1 MKKRKFNFI
10 IDIAVLCL
18 CVAAIAIGVYSAK
31 QATLNVS
38 GTIGFNAH
46 DCEVAVSGVMNA
58 YTQNANGTNDAV
70 VKYFNKT
77 EAEGGEANI
86 VKGTGSTNTWD
97 IGSVCFDDLNV
108 DKYHYVNDISFTF
121 TITNNSAFYV
131 DVTVDQKCINNDRIF
146 IYAPN
151 NGETLAP
158 KGQDGSSVT
167 LIVKI
172 QLEKDANGEYSALP
186 SALDLTQASPLLNFQ
201 KSQAPAYLSKD
212 WTTQITN
219 TYGISDI
226 KTTTKISF
234 LREINDT
241 LLTNYDKNEDGTYKT
256 VSVGAVNENS
266 TAGNLTENVSDVT
279 AYYNSTN
286 KEIII
291 YSPARIYAPQS
302 CQTMFFGCTKLTN
315 INFAN
320 FDTSKTKNMGGM
332 FSGTTGKDSSGN
344 TVYYYLNME
353 TIDVSNFDTSNV
365 DGSGTGILQMFAIS
379 NVKNIDLR
387 NFNTSKITDTRLMFS
402 NCPNLESL
410 ELRNFDTTN
419 VTTFT
424 SMFAGTN
431 GVQGFKKLDLKSFNI
446 QKATNISGMFQ
457 YCSNL
462 EEINIGSFDTS
473 NVTDLSFLFNR
484 CSSLTSLDVSYF
496 NTSKAT
502 TMKGMFTSCSSLKSL
517 DLNNFDTSNVTDMG
531 NMFYCCS
538 SLSELKISNFNTSKV
553 TSMRFMFAAK
563 TGSTESDIMR
573 FRKLDL
579 SHFDVSKVTDFT
591 SMFYRCE
598 YLEELNLSGWKTTS
612 ATSFRELFNRCAAL
626 KSVDVSG
633 FDTSNVTNLSQM
645 FSDCA
650 QIESLD
656 LRHFNTSKVTDM
668 SGMFS
673 SDFGNIKM
681 KLKTLDL
688 SSFDTSKV
696 TNMAEMFSRCG
707 NLTTIYVGA
716 NWNTSAV
723 KDSAG
728 MFAECTVLVGANG
741 TSYANMLTTDAD
753 NANLVKYAVVDTES
767 TPGYLTLI

>member
-1 MKKRKFNFI
+1 MKKRKFNI
-10 IDIAVLCL
+10 LLNIAVLCM
-18 CVAAIAIGVYSAK
+18 CVCAIAIGVYSAK
-31 QATLNVS
+31 KATLNVS
-38 GTIGFNAH
+38 GTIGFSAH

-58 YTQNANGTNDAV
+58 YTENANGTNDAV

-86 VKGTGSTNTWD
+86 IKNGGSSNTWN

-158 KGQDGSSVT
+158 KGQEGSSVT

-172 QLEKDANGEYSALP
+172 QLEKDLNGEYSALP
-186 SALDLTQASPLLNFQ
+186 SALDLSKASPLLNFK

-212 WTTQITN
+212 WKTQITS

-226 KTTTKISF
+226 KTTTKVSF

-241 LLTNYDKNEDGTYKT
+241 LLTNYDKNGDGTYKT
-256 VSVGAVNENS
+256 VSVGAVNEKS
-266 TAGNLTENVSDVT
+266 TAGNLTESISDVT

-302 CQTMFFGCTKLTN
+302 CQTLFFGYTKLTN

-320 FDTSKTKNMGGM
+320 FDTSKTKDMGGM

-344 TVYYYLNME
+344 KVYYYLNME

-365 DGSGTGILQMFAIS
+365 DGSGTGIKQMFAIS

-387 NFNTSKITDTRLMFS
+387 NFNTSKITSTRLMFS

-431 GVQGFKKLDLKSFNI
+431 GAQGFKK
-446 QKATNISGMFQ
+446 
-457 YCSNL
+457 
-462 EEINIGSFDTS
+462 
-473 NVTDLSFLFNR
+473 
-484 CSSLTSLDVSYF
+484 
-496 NTSKAT
+496 
-502 TMKGMFTSCSSLKSL
+502 L

-531 NMFYCCS
+531 SMFYCCS

-553 TSMRFMFAAK
+553 TSMRFMFAAD
-563 TGSTESDIMR
+563 TGSKESDIMR
-573 FRKLDL
+573 FKKLDL

-591 SMFYRCE
+591 AMFYRCE
-598 YLEELNLSGWKTTS
+598 YLEELNITGWKTTS
-612 ATSFRELFNRCAAL
+612 ATTFDNLFNRCSSL
-626 KSVDVSG
+626 KAVDVSG
-633 FDTSNVTNLSQM
+633 FDTSNVTNMEEM
-645 FSDCA
+645 FSDCYEL
-650 QIESLD
+650 ESLD
-656 LRHFNTSKVTDM
+656 LSNFDTSKVTSM
-668 SGMFS
+668 GSMFS
-673 SDFGNIKM
+673 ADYGASSDNKVM

-688 SSFDTSKV
+688 SSFDTSLV
-696 TNMAEMFSRCG
+696 TNMRAMFNRCS

-716 NWNTSAV
+716 KWNTSAV
-723 KDSAG
+723 TDSAE

-753 NANLVKYAVVDTES
+753 NAKLVKYAVVDTES
-767 TPGYLTLI
+767 TPGYLTLK

>member
-172 QLEKDANGEYSALP
+172 QLEKDVNGEYSALP

-201 KSQAPAYLSKD
+201 KSQAPAYLSTNWRPFIMQEFRGITD
-212 WTTQITN
+212 STQALSA
-219 TYGISDI
+219 YRE
-226 KTTTKISF
+226 TTKISF

-266 TAGNLTENVSDVT
+266 TAGSLTESVNDVT

-286 KEIII
+286 KEIIL

-302 CQTMFFGCTKLTN
+302 C
-315 INFAN
+315 
-320 FDTSKTKNMGGM
+320 
-332 FSGTTGKDSSGN
+332 
-344 TVYYYLNME
+344 
-353 TIDVSNFDTSNV
+353 
-365 DGSGTGILQMFAIS
+365 
-379 NVKNIDLR
+379 
-387 NFNTSKITDTRLMFS
+387 
-402 NCPNLESL
+402 
-410 ELRNFDTTN
+410 
-419 VTTFT
+419 
-424 SMFAGTN
+424 
-431 GVQGFKKLDLKSFNI
+431 
-446 QKATNISGMFQ
+446 
-457 YCSNL
+457 
-462 EEINIGSFDTS
+462 
-473 NVTDLSFLFNR
+473 
-484 CSSLTSLDVSYF
+484 
-496 NTSKAT
+496 
-502 TMKGMFTSCSSLKSL
+502 
-517 DLNNFDTSNVTDMG
+517 
-531 NMFYCCS
+531 
-538 SLSELKISNFNTSKV
+538 
-553 TSMRFMFAAK
+553 
-563 TGSTESDIMR
+563 
-573 FRKLDL
+573 
-579 SHFDVSKVTDFT
+579 
-591 SMFYRCE
+591 
-598 YLEELNLSGWKTTS
+598 
-612 ATSFRELFNRCAAL
+612 
-626 KSVDVSG
+626 
-633 FDTSNVTNLSQM
+633 
-645 FSDCA
+645 
-650 QIESLD
+650 
-656 LRHFNTSKVTDM
+656 
-668 SGMFS
+668 
-673 SDFGNIKM
+673 
-681 KLKTLDL
+681 
-688 SSFDTSKV
+688 
-696 TNMAEMFSRCG
+696 
-707 NLTTIYVGA
+707 
-716 NWNTSAV
+716 
-723 KDSAG
+723 
-728 MFAECTVLVGANG
+728 
-741 TSYANMLTTDAD
+741 
-753 NANLVKYAVVDTES
+753 
-767 TPGYLTLI
+767 

>member
-201 KSQAPAYLSKD
+201 KSQAPAYLSTD
-212 WTTQITN
+212 WKTQITT

-241 LLTNYDKNEDGTYKT
+241 LLTNYDKNGDGTYKT

-266 TAGNLTENVSDVT
+266 TAGNLTESVSDVT
-279 AYYNSTN
+279 AYY

-302 CQTMFFGCTKLTN
+302 CKALFRAYTKLTS
-315 INFAN
+315 IVFSN
-320 FDTSKTKNMGGM
+320 FDTSKTKDMGGM
-332 FSGTTGKDSSGN
+332 FSGRWTRSDSNLTLSYMSLKN
-344 TVYYYLNME
+344 LDIT
-353 TIDVSNFDTSNV
+353 SFDTSNV
-365 DGSGTGILQMFAIS
+365 SAKNDFTQMFAA
-379 NVKNIDLR
+379 NIFKTLDLR
-387 NFNTSKITDTRLMFS
+387 NFNTSQVVDMAKMFYFS
-402 NCPNLESL
+402 TNLKTL
-410 ELRNFDTTN
+410 ELRNFDTSK
-419 VTTFT
+419 VTTMQM
-424 SMFAGTN
+424 MFGGYEDYKMNITD
-431 GVQGFKKLDLKSFNI
+431 LDLKSFN
-446 QKATNISGMFQ
+446 
-457 YCSNL
+457 
-462 EEINIGSFDTS
+462 TS
-473 NVTDLSFLFNR
+473 NVEDFTSMFQR
-484 CSSLTSLDVSYF
+484 CSVLESLNIENFD
-496 NTSKAT
+496 TSKAT
-502 TMKGMFTSCSSLKSL
+502 TFVGMFLGCSALKNIIVNNFNTSGVTNMRAMFDECSSLKSL
-517 DLNNFDTSNVTDMG
+517 DL
-531 NMFYCCS
+531 
-538 SLSELKISNFNTSKV
+538 
-553 TSMRFMFAAK
+553 
-563 TGSTESDIMR
+563 
-573 FRKLDL
+573 
-579 SHFDVSKVTDFT
+579 SH
-591 SMFYRCE
+591 
-598 YLEELNLSGWKTTS
+598 
-612 ATSFRELFNRCAAL
+612 
-626 KSVDVSG
+626 
-633 FDTSNVTNLSQM
+633 FDTSNVTNMSLM
-645 FSDCA
+645 FYGCS
-650 QIESLD
+650 SLND
-656 LRHFNTSKVTDM
+656 LNISNFN
-668 SGMFS
+668 
-673 SDFGNIKM
+673 
-681 KLKTLDL
+681 
-688 SSFDTSKV
+688 TSKV

-716 NWNTSAV
+716 KWNTSAV
-723 KDSAG
+723 TDSAE

-753 NANLVKYAVVDTES
+753 NAKLVKYAVVDTES

>member
-212 WTTQITN
+212 WKTQITN

-226 KTTTKISF
+226 KTTTKVSF

-241 LLTNYDKNEDGTYKT
+241 LLTNYDKNVDGTYKT

-286 KEIII
+286 NEIII

-302 CQTMFFGCTKLTN
+302 CKALFRAYTKLTS
-315 INFAN
+315 IVFSN
-320 FDTSKTKNMGGM
+320 FDTSKTKDMGGM
-332 FSGTTGKDSSGN
+332 FSGRWTRSDSNLTLSYMSLKN
-344 TVYYYLNME
+344 LDIT
-353 TIDVSNFDTSNV
+353 SFDTSNV
-365 DGSGTGILQMFAIS
+365 SAKNDFTQMFAA
-379 NVKNIDLR
+379 NIFKTLDLR
-387 NFNTSKITDTRLMFS
+387 NFNTSQVVDMAKMFYFS
-402 NCPNLESL
+402 TNLKTL
-410 ELRNFDTTN
+410 ELRNFDTSK
-419 VTTFT
+419 VTTMQL
-424 SMFAGTN
+424 MFGGYEDYKMNITD
-431 GVQGFKKLDLKSFNI
+431 LDLKSFN
-446 QKATNISGMFQ
+446 
-457 YCSNL
+457 
-462 EEINIGSFDTS
+462 TS
-473 NVTDLSFLFNR
+473 NVENFGSMFQR
-484 CSSLTSLDVSYF
+484 CSVLESLNIENFD
-496 NTSKAT
+496 TSKAT
-502 TMKGMFTSCSSLKSL
+502 TFDGMFLGCSALKNIIVNNFNTSGVTNMRAMFDECSSLKL
-517 DLNNFDTSNVTDMG
+517 
-531 NMFYCCS
+531 
-538 SLSELKISNFNTSKV
+538 I
-553 TSMRFMFAAK
+553 
-563 TGSTESDIMR
+563 
-573 FRKLDL
+573 DL
-579 SHFDVSKVTDFT
+579 SH
-591 SMFYRCE
+591 
-598 YLEELNLSGWKTTS
+598 
-612 ATSFRELFNRCAAL
+612 
-626 KSVDVSG
+626 
-633 FDTSNVTNLSQM
+633 FDTSNVTNMSLM
-645 FSDCA
+645 FYGCS
-650 QIESLD
+650 SLND
-656 LRHFNTSKVTDM
+656 L
-668 SGMFS
+668 
-673 SDFGNIKM
+673 NI
-681 KLKTLDL
+681 
-688 SSFDTSKV
+688 SNFDTSKV
-696 TNMAEMFSRCG
+696 TNMAKMFSRCG

-716 NWNTSAV
+716 KWNTSAV
-723 KDSAG
+723 TDSAE

-753 NANLVKYAVVDTES
+753 NAKLVKYAVVDTES
-767 TPGYLTLI
+767 TPGYLTHI